1 MTTKRKYSGME
12 IKAVIL
18 PKEIDSAR
26 TYTSAITKMKINKV
40 KGD

>member
-1 MTTKRKYSGME
+1 MSIKRKYSGME

-26 TYTSAITKMKINKV
+26 TYTSAMPKTKINKV